1 MPSMKTYIDLL
12 ERVDRLIE
20 ERISD
25 ALFGVKELAEAV
37 AYTSTYIGRLYR
49 RYRGVTLSESMLRAR
64 MERARALLAGTDLPI
79 NQVAEQSG
87 FADAT
92 YFYRA
97 FKKANGVT
105 PNVYRQNNR

>member
-1 MPSMKTYIDLL
+1 
-12 ERVDRLIE
+12 
-20 ERISD
+20 
-25 ALFGVKELAEAV
+25 
-37 AYTSTYIGRLYR
+37 
-49 RYRGVTLSESMLRAR
+49 MLRAR